1 MRNRSFAFTLLLF
14 MSFSVVASMA
24 SVHAGPLSFV
34 TDSTL
39 IQIFT
44 GDIKDT
50 SVVAEYVKWFFL
62 VLVIFLIYAGLSYA
76 DFPDN
81 VAIRWGMSLVVGLL
95 ATLLLTKEELLAA
108 MLSYSALGVSII
120 LFFPILA
127 LGFITF
133 AVSLKV
139 APFGILLQRVLWV
152 IYSVYLFIQTLG
164 FLIIRW
170 VYTPD
175 YALVGPMEPSAIDPL
190 MNFIFGPEFIK
201 RASESGSST
210 ILIVLLVVSV
220 VVFFIFVVKNQGL
233 VAWISKEMR
242 EADIQRFKDTAERA
256 KMARGIEADLTRSGK
271 S

>member
-1 MRNRSFAFTLLLF
+1 
-14 MSFSVVASMA
+14 MSFSVVVSMT
-24 SVHAGPLSFV
+24 SVHAGPFDFV

-44 GDIKDT
+44 EDIKDT

-81 VAIRWGMSLVVGLL
+81 VAIRWGISLVVGFL

-108 MLSYSALGVSII
+108 MLSYSALGISII
-120 LFFPILA
+120 VFFPILA

-139 APFGILLQRVLWV
+139 APFGILLQRVLWI

-164 FLIIRW
+164 ILLIRYSGLDEGVSVAITPFLEFLFGKDSYI
-170 VYTPD
+170 
-175 YALVGPMEPSAIDPL
+175 PMSNA
-190 MNFIFGPEFIK
+190 
-201 RASESGSST
+201 AGSNV
-210 ILIVLLVVSV
+210 ILIMLLIVSV